1 MGFLQKI
8 NILPR
13 WVIALLDGIV
23 LSYAILLGFLLR
35 FNFEIVHFNQVAL
48 VKGVVWFILTGCLS
62 MIITK
67 SYMGIVRH
75 TSVRDGLILSK
86 MIGINFLLLTGANII
101 SYYLLDAGWI
111 ISFAVL
117 MIASGIAL
125 FWLILYRMVIKEL
138 FGYIKKNEKDVTPI
152 VVFGAGE
159 AGILAQSIFANDN
172 KVKKRV
178 VAFLDDDIN
187 KAGKKL
193 SGAKIYMGL
202 QMLPEIVQKYNV
214 QELVISVQK
223 LSSNR
228 KRQIIDE
235 CLSLGIHA
243 TIIPPV
249 NEWINGSLMPNGIR
263 EVKIEDLLSR
273 ESIDLDNSRVKEDLF
288 GKVVLVSGAAGS
300 IGSELVQQI
309 AHYQPEKVIMLDQSE
324 SALYNLQQE
333 MNALNLPTQIVT
345 LLGDIRKR
353 KSIAKILTKY
363 RPQIIYHA
371 AAYKHVP
378 MMEAYPEEA
387 VKCNILGTKNL
398 ADLAVSNHVEK
409 FVMISTDKAVN
420 PTNVMG
426 ASKRIA
432 EMYVQSLNDALEG
445 TGAKRTKFVTTRFGN
460 VLGSN
465 GSVIPLFKNQ
475 IQRGGPVTVTHPDIT
490 RYFMTIP
497 EACQLV
503 LEAGVMGNGGEI
515 FVFDMGEPV
524 KIVDLAKKM
533 IKLSGKVVDR
543 DIKIEFS
550 GLRQGEKLYEELL
563 NVKEEVVSTHHPK
576 IMIAKVSHVHF
587 ESIVT
592 QIDAFKLLL
601 KKNSDVALV
610 SHMKTIVPEYIS
622 NASRFSFLDHL
633 EVKH

>member
-13 WVIALLDGIV
+13 WVIALLDGVV
-23 LSYAILLGFLLR
+23 LFYAVILGYVLR
-35 FNFEIVHFNQVAL
+35 FNFEIINLNQVAL
-48 VKGVVWFILTGCLS
+48 IKGAVWFLVMGSIS
-62 MIITK
+62 MALTK

-75 TSVRDGLILSK
+75 TSVRDGLILTK
-86 MIGINFLLLTGANII
+86 MIGVNFVLLSASNVI
-101 SYYLLDAGWI
+101 SYYVLDAGWI

-117 MIASGIAL
+117 LIASGIAL
-125 FWLILYRMVIKEL
+125 FWLIFYRMVIKEL
-138 FGYIKKNEKDVTPI
+138 FSFIKKTDRDITPI

-223 LSSNR
+223 ISSNR

-273 ESIDLDNSRVKEDLF
+273 EAIDLDNRRVKEDIF

-333 MNALNLPTQIVT
+333 MNSLKLPTEIIT

-353 KSIAKILTKY
+353 KSIAKILSKY
-363 RPQIIYHA
+363 KPQIIYHA

-387 VKCNILGTKNL
+387 
-398 ADLAVSNHVEK
+398 
-409 FVMISTDKAVN
+409 
-420 PTNVMG
+420 
-426 ASKRIA
+426 
-432 EMYVQSLNDALEG
+432 
-445 TGAKRTKFVTTRFGN
+445 
-460 VLGSN
+460 
-465 GSVIPLFKNQ
+465 
-475 IQRGGPVTVTHPDIT
+475 
-490 RYFMTIP
+490 
-497 EACQLV
+497 
-503 LEAGVMGNGGEI
+503 
-515 FVFDMGEPV
+515 
-524 KIVDLAKKM
+524 
-533 IKLSGKVVDR
+533 IK
-543 DIKIEFS
+543 
-550 GLRQGEKLYEELL
+550 
-563 NVKEEVVSTHHPK
+563 
-576 IMIAKVSHVHF
+576 
-587 ESIVT
+587 
-592 QIDAFKLLL
+592 
-601 KKNSDVALV
+601 
-610 SHMKTIVPEYIS
+610 
-622 NASRFSFLDHL
+622 
-633 EVKH
+633 